1 MALNPS
7 NSSNLEQLALD
18 GLILLLACC
27 VETGI
32 IFTANFS
39 PPISLLLAIFM
50 ALSSRVEAATTAA
63 RTTVDGEDTTTEVDV
78 PLMEPWLEPCGTP
91 VMQARTR
98 STRHRQLQRRFRGV
112 ELMASRMTEISEE
125 IVASYVSMRHRLF
138 LFKKIKFDFNR
149 IKLNDYNPVSYTH
162 LTLPT
167 ILRV

>member
-7 NSSNLEQLALD
+7 NSSSLEQSPLN

-39 PPISLLLAIFM
+39 PPISLLLAILM

-63 RTTVDGEDTTTEVDV
+63 RTTVDEEDTTTEVEV

-98 STRHRQLQRRFRGV
+98 PTRHRQLQRRFRGC
-112 ELMASRMTEISEE
+112 LLYTSPSPRDRTRSRMPSS
-125 IVASYVSMRHRLF
+125 A
-138 LFKKIKFDFNR
+138 
-149 IKLNDYNPVSYTH
+149 
-162 LTLPT
+162 
-167 ILRV
+167 